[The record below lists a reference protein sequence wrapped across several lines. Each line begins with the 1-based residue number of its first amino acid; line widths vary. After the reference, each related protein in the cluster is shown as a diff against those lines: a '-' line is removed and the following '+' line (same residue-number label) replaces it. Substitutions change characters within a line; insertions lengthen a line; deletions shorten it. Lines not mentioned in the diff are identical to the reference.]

1 MLATVHGP
9 TAAVQARHWA
19 ADSNINHD
27 LSHSLAEGK
36 IRVVAAKEHVYREG
50 DPATNV
56 YYVEVGYVCIY
67 RVFSDGRRQV
77 VNFAYPG
84 DFIGLGAIREHSA
97 SAQAGTKTRLRS
109 FAVASLRESARH
121 DTNLGLWLYAAV
133 SEELAAAHDLL
144 MTVSHRSASE
154 RLAAFLLALSRRNG
168 RRGEHERAIVLPM
181 TRTDIA
187 DFLGLTIETV
197 SRTFTKFRHEGLID
211 LEQCILV
218 TICDLDALAMA
229 AGNGA
234 SPDQQL
240 KLASYQC
247 PAHVSSPTDR
257 AAVARRNKRPLSR
270 MGKTCSRTKS
280 STVPSRSQ
288 KSCLAEPSSSI

>member
-9 TAAVQARHWA
+9 IEMAQQRRSAANPAR
-19 ADSNINHD
+19 IHD
-27 LSHSLAEGK
+27 LSHSLPEGK
-36 IRVVAAKEHVYREG
+36 IRVVAAKEHVFREG

-56 YYVEVGYVCIY
+56 YCVDAGHVCIY
-67 RVFSDGRRQV
+67 RVLSDGRRQI

-97 SAQAGTKTRLRS
+97 SAQAGAKTRLRS

-121 DTNLGLWLYAAV
+121 DTNLGLSLYAAV
-133 SEELAAAHDLL
+133 SEELVAAHDLL
-144 MTVSHRSASE
+144 MTVSHRSAGE

-168 RRGEHERAIVLPM
+168 RRGEHEREIVLPM

-240 KLASYQC
+240 KLAS
-247 PAHVSSPTDR
+247 
-257 AAVARRNKRPLSR
+257 
-270 MGKTCSRTKS
+270 
-280 STVPSRSQ
+280 
-288 KSCLAEPSSSI
+288 